1 MLRLSNV
8 ARCRITGSR
17 ATTIMLCRLS
27 TMPVPL
33 ATCRTM
39 LNNSLWIQMH
49 SSDEDRLA
57 STTNT
62 HSRDGSYTNL
72 TSAARQWERKYSKF
86 NFKQSTWSLLLQRRS
101 QWSR

>member
-1 MLRLSNV
+1 MVRTGVVAVAMLVGV
-8 ARCRITGSR
+8 AGFGSGAWAQSR
-17 ATTIMLCRLS
+17 PA
-27 TMPVPL
+27 P
-33 ATCRTM
+33 RT
-39 LNNSLWIQMH
+39 H

-72 TSAARQWERKYSKF
+72 TSAARQWERKYGVF

-101 QWSR
+101 QWPR